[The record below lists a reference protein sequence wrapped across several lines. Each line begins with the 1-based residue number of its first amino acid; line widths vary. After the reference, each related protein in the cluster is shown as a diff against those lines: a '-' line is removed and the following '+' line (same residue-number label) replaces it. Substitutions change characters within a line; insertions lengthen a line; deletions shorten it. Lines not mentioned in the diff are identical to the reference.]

1 MPADLEASEEGG
13 FTSQAGAACGA
24 QALVNCVHFL
34 LPCSGRGICFPVIKS
49 CVFGS
54 EVKSVHQD
62 DGSLPPRAEPT
73 ESSTARQV
81 FKLLFCAAGLQVGVL
96 CMFGCPILEEGS
108 GQWVRDCQFLQN
120 QGCNAVLDQ
129 GWVGGWDSP
138 PLRAVEVHLAFVIW
152 VGACLITV
160 L

>member
-1 MPADLEASEEGG
+1 MCL
-13 FTSQAGAACGA
+13 
-24 QALVNCVHFL
+24 HIL
-34 LPCSGRGICFPVIKS
+34 LPCLGRGICFPVIKS

-62 DGSLPPRAEPT
+62 DGSLPLRAEPT

-96 CMFGCPILEEGS
+96 CMCACPILEGGS
-108 GQWVRDCQFLQN
+108 GQWISDCQFLEDL
-120 QGCNAVLDQ
+120 GCNAVLDQ
-129 GWVGGWDSP
+129 GWRLGQDSP
-138 PLRAVEVHLAFVIW
+138 SLRAVEVHLAFVIW
-152 VGACLITV
+152 VGAYCLSDHSPLEPLKI